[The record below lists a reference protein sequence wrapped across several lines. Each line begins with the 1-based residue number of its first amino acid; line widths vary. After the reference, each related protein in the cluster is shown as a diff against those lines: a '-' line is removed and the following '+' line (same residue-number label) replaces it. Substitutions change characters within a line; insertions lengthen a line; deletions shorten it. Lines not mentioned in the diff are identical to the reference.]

1 MELQKPKENKNL
13 MKKQI
18 EISLYAIY
26 LLGGKH
32 SYVHQEDI
40 YQKCF
45 ELDPS
50 NFSWDTKDYPSDLKG
65 KFAIKDIR
73 ELRKKTNQDLL
84 KSKGIKRNQHVEFM
98 LTDEG
103 VSFVETNLKILEKGS
118 EEKEI
123 LDTQAKTKEKRVLA
137 NLHKNLIAAK
147 TSDDIVDIH
156 NFLQMSTD
164 LPPRIKRQRIQKFIN
179 ESKRLDM
186 KDVESLLIKW
196 LDLIG

>member
-137 NLHKNLIAAK
+137 NLNKNLAAAK

-156 NFLQMSTD
+156 NYLEMSTD

-186 KDVESLLIKW
+186 KDIENLLIKW

>member
-1 MELQKPKENKNL
+1 

-18 EISLYAIY
+18 EICLYAIY
-26 LLGGKH
+26 LLGGKN
-32 SYVHQEDI
+32 SYVHQDDI

-50 NFSWDTKDYPSDLKG
+50 NFSWSTKDYVSDLKG
-65 KFAIKDIR
+65 SHAIKDIR
-73 ELRKKTNQDLL
+73 ELRNKTNQDLINA
-84 KSKGIKRNQHVEFM
+84 KGIKRNEHTEFM
-98 LTDEG
+98 LTEEG
-103 VSFVETNLKILEKGS
+103 ISFVETNLKNLEKGS

-137 NLHKNLIAAK
+137 NLHKNLAAAK
-147 TSDDIVDIH
+147 TADDIVDIH
-156 NFLQMSTD
+156 NYLQMSTD
-164 LPPRIKRQRIQKFIN
+164 LPPRIKRQRIQNFIN

-186 KDVESLLIKW
+186 KDIESLLIKW

>member
-1 MELQKPKENKNL
+1 

-26 LLGGKH
+26 LLGGKN

-98 LTDEG
+98 LTEEG
-103 VSFVETNLKILEKGS
+103 INFVETNLKILEKGS
-118 EEKEI
+118 EKKEI

-137 NLHKNLIAAK
+137 NLHKNLAAAK

-156 NFLQMSTD
+156 NHLQMSTD

-186 KDVESLLIKW
+186 KDIESLLIKW

>member
-1 MELQKPKENKNL
+1 

-98 LTDEG
+98 LTEEG
-103 VSFVETNLKILEKGS
+103 ISFVETNLKILEKGS

-137 NLHKNLIAAK
+137 NLHKNLATAK
-147 TSDDIVDIH
+147 ISDDIVDIH
-156 NFLQMSTD
+156 NYLHMSTD

-186 KDVESLLIKW
+186 KDIENLLIKW

>member
-1 MELQKPKENKNL
+1 

-18 EISLYAIY
+18 EIILYAIY
-26 LLGGKH
+26 QLGGKH

-40 YQKCF
+40 YFKCF

-84 KSKGIKRNQHVEFM
+84 KSKGIKRNQHVEWM

-103 VSFVETNLKILEKGS
+103 INFVETNLKILETSS

-137 NLHKNLIAAK
+137 ILQKNFDAAK
-147 TSDDIVDIH
+147 ACNDIVDIH
-156 NFLQMSTD
+156 NYLQMSTD
-164 LPPRIKRQRIQKFIN
+164 LPPRIKRQRIEKFIN

-186 KDVESLLIKW
+186 KDIESLLVIW

>member
-1 MELQKPKENKNL
+1 

-26 LLGGKH
+26 LLGGKN

-186 KDVESLLIKW
+186 KDIENLLIKW

>member
-1 MELQKPKENKNL
+1 

-18 EISLYAIY
+18 DIMLYAIY
-26 LLGGKH
+26 LLGGNH
-32 SYVHQEDI
+32 SYVHREDI
-40 YQKCF
+40 FQKCF

-73 ELRKKTNQDLL
+73 ELRKKTNEDLL
-84 KSKGIKRNQHVEFM
+84 KSKGIQKNKHVEFM
-98 LTDEG
+98 LTEEG
-103 VSFVETNLKILEKGS
+103 ISFVEANLKTLERGS
-118 EEKEI
+118 KEKEI

-137 NLHKNLIAAK
+137 NLHKNLADAK
-147 TSDDIVDIH
+147 TSNDIVDIH
-156 NFLQMSTD
+156 NYLQMSTD
-164 LPPRIKRQRIQKFIN
+164 LPPRIKRQRIQNYIK

-186 KDVESLLIKW
+186 KDIESLLKKW